1 MGMAP
6 DTPVENLPVSD
17 VFVQLNTSFDGLTA
31 EEAAKR
37 LLQYGENHI
46 RKKKGKPL
54 IVKFLANFTH
64 LMAILIWFGGIVGFI
79 AQLPELGIAIWM
91 VNVINGLFSFWQEY
105 QAEKA
110 VEALGQLLPTYAR
123 VIRDGKEAKI
133 LAGELV
139 PGDVIVL
146 AEGDQISADSRLVED
161 NDFRV
166 DQSVLTGE
174 SRPAHKTKE
183 VGLRDDLGRAEQPN
197 LIFAGTSVASGAGKA
212 VVFATGME
220 TEFGKIAD
228 LTQSMV
234 EVPSPLQVEM
244 GRVTRM
250 VSVMAISIGIV
261 FFILAVLIAHVN
273 IAESFIFSMGMIV
286 AFIPE
291 GLLPTVTLSLAMGVK
306 RMAKRNALIK
316 RLSAVETLGC
326 TTVIC
331 TDKTG
336 TLTQNEMTV
345 SDLWLID
352 QQIKVT
358 GVGYAPE
365 GELLLREQ
373 PVSIEDNQGV
383 KQLLMAG
390 SFCNNARLLPPDSES
405 NHWTILGDPTEA
417 ALIVAAQKAKIDL
430 EEALKQSPRL
440 RELPFESHR
449 KRMSTIHRVA
459 KPESDLEK
467 LAYIKGAPKEVL
479 DLCTS
484 YFIDG
489 RVAALEEVTR
499 EKIMAANDEFARR
512 GLRVLAMAMRVLRS
526 DMDLPDRLSD
536 YTPERIE
543 NNMTFLGLVAMADP
557 PRVEVEAAV
566 KKCHQAGIKII
577 MITGDYGLTAESI
590 ARRIGIIQGDH
601 PRIVTGVELDEI
613 DDAGLKNAL
622 AEEIIFAR
630 VAPEQ
635 KLRVVTILQEMGNV
649 VAVTGDGVNDS
660 PALKKADIGVA
671 MGISG
676 TDVAKEAADMILTDD
691 NFASIVNAVEE
702 GRGVYNNIRK
712 FTTYILNSNLAEA
725 VPFVVFLFSGGS
737 IPLPLTVMQ
746 VLSIDLGT
754 DMLPAIGLGVET
766 PEDGIMNHP
775 PRSQKEPLINR
786 YLLGRAFLWYGIMN
800 STIAMSAFF
809 FMYWLNGWPGVS
821 MADTGELYRMA
832 TTMTLAAIGAVQI
845 AIVFNCRTARESVF
859 KIGFFSNRMIIIG
872 VIVQVTLLSLLIY
885 APNLHELFNT
895 AAIGLTD
902 WLYLLIWIPII
913 IGIDELRK
921 AFLRKWEAGR
931 RQEELG
937 KEITK

>member
-1 MGMAP
+1 
-6 DTPVENLPVSD
+6 
-17 VFVQLNTSFDGLTA
+17 
-31 EEAAKR
+31 
-37 LLQYGENHI
+37 
-46 RKKKGKPL
+46 
-54 IVKFLANFTH
+54 
-64 LMAILIWFGGIVGFI
+64 
-79 AQLPELGIAIWM
+79 
-91 VNVINGLFSFWQEY
+91 
-105 QAEKA
+105 
-110 VEALGQLLPTYAR
+110 
-123 VIRDGKEAKI
+123 
-133 LAGELV
+133 
-139 PGDVIVL
+139 
-146 AEGDQISADSRLVED
+146 
-161 NDFRV
+161 
-166 DQSVLTGE
+166 
-174 SRPAHKTKE
+174 
-183 VGLRDDLGRAEQPN
+183 
-197 LIFAGTSVASGAGKA
+197 
-212 VVFATGME
+212 
-220 TEFGKIAD
+220 
-228 LTQSMV
+228 
-234 EVPSPLQVEM
+234 
-244 GRVTRM
+244 
-250 VSVMAISIGIV
+250 
-261 FFILAVLIAHVN
+261 
-273 IAESFIFSMGMIV
+273 
-286 AFIPE
+286 
-291 GLLPTVTLSLAMGVK
+291 
-306 RMAKRNALIK
+306 
-316 RLSAVETLGC
+316 
-326 TTVIC
+326 
-331 TDKTG
+331 
-336 TLTQNEMTV
+336 
-345 SDLWLID
+345 
-352 QQIKVT
+352 
-358 GVGYAPE
+358 
-365 GELLLREQ
+365 
-373 PVSIEDNQGV
+373 
-383 KQLLMAG
+383 MAG

-649 VAVTGDGVNDS
+649 VAVTGDGVKDS